1 MLIYVKNTTFPGL
14 LDLIAPHSCRGCG
27 HIGSPLCEC
36 CKKYILKQKVEICP
50 NCKRPKTVAKCSHC
64 KNLPPTHIL
73 GYRQGL
79 LDTLIQDYKYH
90 SVRTLS
96 YTFAEL
102 LTSILPDNLPKN
114 THLVPLPTIHRHI
127 RARGLNHTVLIAKR
141 LAKLKRYSY
150 SPILERANN
159 TVQVGSDK
167 TARKIQAETAYTVSK
182 TAKIDPAATYILF
195 DDVWTTGASM
205 KSATKKL
212 REAGAK
218 NIIIL
223 IIALSD

>member
-1 MLIYVKNTTFPGL
+1 MLFIVKNTTFPSL

-27 HIGSPLCEC
+27 RIGSPICEC
-36 CKKYILKQKVEICP
+36 CKKYILEQKVEICP
-50 NCKRPKTVAKCSHC
+50 NCKKPKIIAKCPHC
-64 KNLPPTHIL
+64 KDLPPTYIL

-79 LDTLIQDYKYH
+79 LDALVQDYKYH
-90 SVRTLS
+90 SIRALS
-96 YTFAEL
+96 RTFAEL
-102 LTSILPDNLPKN
+102 LCLILPDNLPEN

-127 RARGLNHTVLIAKR
+127 RERGLDHTALIAKR

-167 TARKIQAETAYTVSK
+167 TARKTQAETAYVVSK
-182 TAKIDPAATYILF
+182 TAKIDPTATYILF